1 MNDDDE
7 KSDKIESDDNSDD
20 DMKTELFQITYASK
34 WSSNLNFNQIIMN
47 EEHFVKNS
55 RIKIY

>member
-1 MNDDDE
+1 MNNDDE
-7 KSDKIESDDNSDD
+7 ESDKIEFNDDSDD
-20 DMKTELFQITYASK
+20 DMKIELFQITYASK
-34 WSSNLNFNQIIMN
+34 WLNNFSFNQIMMN